1 MFWICSGDNLEDCVG
16 TFVRKGNLQARM
28 IGTGALLA
36 ASALLLAACSY
47 SAPTPAPTTSSAS
60 LEAESAAGVTSSSP
74 AIAPVNDKRDIRCY
88 YRADLT
94 TTYLK
99 ADPKVIM
106 PPYLSTGIMM
116 AGFDAKNNPNPGD
129 PNAGMQQIT
138 DPINQCGG
146 LWDMGS
152 MNPQGITD
160 DLIPAGFVRT
170 TPTADPGKSSANG
183 RPSDKYGNPLGGAAG
198 TNKLIGQYVP
208 QLTACVVD
216 NSVAVIPG
224 GPEICAHLGIPSL
237 EQ

>member
-1 MFWICSGDNLEDCVG
+1 MKLPEVTYPHDTKDRV
-16 TFVRKGNLQARM
+16 GNLLVQEAR
-28 IGTGALLA
+28 GTPKRARKWLALPVVIA
-36 ASALLLAACSY
+36 VAGTAVAG
-47 SAPTPAPTTSSAS
+47 TT
-60 LEAESAAGVTSSSP
+60 AAGIYT

-94 TTYLK
+94 TTYPVK

-106 PPYLSTGIMM
+106 PPYITTGIMV
-116 AGFDAKNNPNPGD
+116 AGFDAKNNPKPGD

-138 DPINQCGG
+138 DPILQCSRSWDLG
-146 LWDMGS
+146 L

-160 DLIPAGFVRT
+160 DLIPPGFVRT
-170 TPTADPGKSSANG
+170 APTADPSKTNPDGTAN
-183 RPSDKYGNPLGGAAG
+183 DKYGNPLGPAG
-198 TNKLIGQYVP
+198 PNKLIGHYVP

-224 GPEICAHLGIPSL
+224 GPEICAHLGIPAL